1 MTYSIGATMNAD
13 AISDTIVKASRQRPR
28 GGPRRDLNKA
38 MFTAKIAINVGQAAI
53 VAGDP

>member
-1 MTYSIGATMNAD
+1 MNAD